1 MTSESGFVWSM
12 NCDSCE
18 DPKNSLIEAMTG
30 FELIRSCGIAE
41 SMSWWT
47 DIFSLMARSIRTRPM
62 RNWFSS
68 SSPTER
74 TRRLPRLSM
83 SSVRPTSRLRRRR
96 YPTTRKMSAG
106 VSVRVS
112 SEESASSLMLNLKR
126 PTREKSYFL
135 ASKNMPSKRF
145 LADS

>member
-1 MTSESGFVWSM
+1 M

-18 DPKNSLIEAMTG
+18 EPKNSLIAAMTG

-47 DIFSLMARSIRTRPM
+47 DIFSLIARSMRTRPM

-68 SSPTER
+68 SSPTAR

-83 SSVRPTSRLRRRR
+83 SSTRPTSFCRRSR
-96 YPTTRKMSAG
+96 YSMTRKKSSADKVFWSTG
-106 VSVRVS
+106 TSV
-112 SEESASSLMLNLKR
+112 SSLMLNLKR
-126 PTREKSYFL
+126 PTREKS
-135 ASKNMPSKRF
+135 
-145 LADS
+145 